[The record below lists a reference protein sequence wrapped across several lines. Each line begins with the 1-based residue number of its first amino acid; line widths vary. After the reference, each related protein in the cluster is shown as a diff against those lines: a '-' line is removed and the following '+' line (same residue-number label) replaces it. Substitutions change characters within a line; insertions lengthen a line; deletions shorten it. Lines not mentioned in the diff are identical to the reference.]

1 MTVGAM
7 VRPQEDSVRWSE
19 CPILA
24 SAGALCAWTREIPGS
39 QSTARTGE
47 VPNSNSRRSAKAVQT
62 ALRLTG
68 VRPPNRATLATFGPV
83 ASPELISTLRV
94 DDKERTMSRWLSRRR
109 FIQSAAA
116 LAIIGAARP
125 TPAAASAP
133 TTLSIVRRDIAV
145 RGKAATVYGIADERG
160 NFGLTLGP
168 GQSFAVRL
176 ENDADREATVHWH
189 GQTPPPEFDGV
200 AETGYA
206 HALSNGEVHDYA
218 FTPRPGTHWMH
229 AHTGLLEQSLLA
241 APLIVR
247 SAEDEKL
254 DAQEVVV
261 MLHDFSFRSPEE
273 LYAGLGG
280 SNGMQ
285 SMDMGGMQM
294 NGMQMGDTSMASN
307 AMGDMSAMPM
317 ADLND
322 LAYDAYLANDRTLDD
337 PQVVRAEKNGRVRLR
352 IINAA
357 SATAF
362 WLDFGGMT
370 ATLVATDGNAIVPFE
385 GTKFPI
391 SEAQRLDFLL
401 TVPPGVA
408 VPVLA
413 QREGDVVRTG
423 IVLAPA
429 GVQVGKIDP
438 AAQASAAAADL
449 SVEAKLQALAPL
461 PARPANA
468 ALRVELTGSM
478 SPYTW
483 GINGQGF
490 DKRTPLEVSAGQR
503 VALSFVNKTMMMHPM
518 HLHGHH
524 FQIVGI
530 NGSALQGP
538 IRDTA
543 LVPPMSTVDVAFDA
557 DNPGRWLFHCHNL
570 YHMAAGMMGELR
582 YV

>member
-1 MTVGAM
+1 MANDNITVGAM
-7 VRPQEDSVRWSE
+7 VTPQGDSGRGSE
-19 CPILA
+19 CPIPV
-24 SAGALCAWTREIPGS
+24 SAGSPCTWTRENPGS
-39 QSTARTGE
+39 QSTACTGD
-47 VPNSNSRRSAKAVQT
+47 VPNSTSRKSAKT
-62 ALRLTG
+62 AQIDLRLTG
-68 VRPPNRATLATFGPV
+68 VRPPNRVTLATFGPV
-83 ASPELISTLRV
+83 ASHELIGTLGS
-94 DDKERTMSRWLSRRR
+94 DDKEQTMSLWLSRRR
-109 FIQSAAA
+109 FVQAAGALAVVAAGRPTLAAA
-116 LAIIGAARP
+116 PPL
-125 TPAAASAP
+125 

-145 RGKAATVYGIADERG
+145 MSKAATVYGIADERG
-160 NFGLTLGP
+160 NLGLTLDP

-176 ENDADREATVHWH
+176 ENDADRDAIVHWH

-218 FTPRPGTHWMH
+218 FTPRAGTHWMH
-229 AHTGLLEQSLLA
+229 AHSGLLEQSLLA

-247 SAEDEKL
+247 SADDEKF

-273 LYAGLGG
+273 LYAGVGG
-280 SNGMQ
+280 SDGMQ
-285 SMDMGGMQM
+285 GMDMGG
-294 NGMQMGDTSMASN
+294 TSMSSN
-307 AMGDMSAMPM
+307 AMGNMSAMPM

-322 LAYDAYLANDRTLDD
+322 IAYDAYLANDRTLDD
-337 PQVVRAEKNGRVRLR
+337 PQVVRTEKNGRVRLR

-362 WLDFGGMT
+362 WLDFGGVT
-370 ATLVATDGNAIVPFE
+370 ATLIATDGNAVVPFE

-391 SEAQRLDFLL
+391 AEAQRLDFLL
-401 TVPPGVA
+401 TVPPGLA
-408 VPVLA
+408 VPILA
-413 QREGDVVRTG
+413 QREGDVARTG

-429 GVQVGKIDP
+429 GVQISKIDP
-438 AAQASAAAADL
+438 AAQTSATAADL
-449 SVEAKLQALAPL
+449 SVETKLQALAPL
-461 PARPANA
+461 AARPENA
-468 ALRVELTGSM
+468 TLRVELTGSM

-490 DKRTPLEVSAGQR
+490 EKRTPLEVSAGQR